1 VERSVSSIRRLLA
14 GGLSVLFGV
23 VLLVFLPACSDDPIL
38 GPSDGTPEEGGS
50 YSALDR
56 LSPPATGV
64 DSSQSSSSS
73 KEDRTRINPAR
84 F

>member
-1 VERSVSSIRRLLA
+1 MDAISQFLRRLLLI
-14 GGLSVLFGV
+14 GGS
-23 VLLVFLPACSDDPIL
+23 LLLAVGLTLTLPACSDDPIL

-64 DSSQSSSSS
+64 DSSQSSSSR
-73 KEDRTRINPAR
+73 EDRTRINPAR

>member
-1 VERSVSSIRRLLA
+1 MNYPFTRRLLA
-14 GGLSVLFGV
+14 VGLGA
-23 VLLVFLPACSDDPIL
+23 LLLLLIVLPACSDDPIL

-56 LSPPATGV
+56 LSPPAAV
-64 DSSQSSSSS
+64 DSSQSSAS
-73 KEDRTRINPAR
+73 RTENTTTNPAR